1 MYVPNAYA
9 EGPASIG
16 AAQDVVLNPITD
28 KKFHPQEIQQCIQKD
43 SAPLV
48 NLFSSQ
54 KFKGVVGTQQAE
66 SHSHPP
72 IQVSFK
78 TSKPPITDLQ
88 RPCFS
93 LITSHLTQNV
103 RQISDYKGGF

>member
-54 KFKGVVGTQQAE
+54 NSKELLEHSKQNLILILQLKYLSRLLSLPLQTCKDHV
-66 SHSHPP
+66 SHS
-72 IQVSFK
+72 
-78 TSKPPITDLQ
+78 
-88 RPCFS
+88 
-93 LITSHLTQNV
+93 SHH
-103 RQISDYKGGF
+103 I